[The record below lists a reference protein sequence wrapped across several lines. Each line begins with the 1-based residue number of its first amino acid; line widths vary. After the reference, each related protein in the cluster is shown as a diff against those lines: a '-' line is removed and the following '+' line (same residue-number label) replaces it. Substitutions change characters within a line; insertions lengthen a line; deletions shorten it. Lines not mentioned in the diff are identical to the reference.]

1 MDAKDLYD
9 EIARAAYELFEK
21 CGYTHGDDLGHW
33 FEAEKIVTMRYVE
46 IKTDEDS
53 LKPAKKAVKRV
64 AKKPAKKAEAT
75 PKKTVKKTVKSTKK
89 K

>member
-9 EIARAAYELFEK
+9 EIARVAYELFEK
-21 CGYTHGDDLGHW
+21 NGYTHGNDLGHW
-33 FEAEKIVTMRYVE
+33 FEAEKIVTMHYVE
-46 IKTDEDS
+46 IKPDEGN
-53 LKPAKKAVKRV
+53 LKPAKKAAKRA
-64 AKKPAKKAEAT
+64 AKKPVKKVEAT